1 MKGSNGNESM
11 ALRVGRGLGRM
22 AAPVVAMEARFW
34 GLLAKVGA
42 PLPLLNLLKR
52 IARLAAVAVLAMA
65 SAQYLFPVLVFLFA
79 LYAVCALSSS
89 SNERAM
95 ERAGKSSSG
104 DNELISNG
112 CYSVDSDNGGVV
124 GLRNGKQGY
133 GYYNVFGE
141 RDLGKW
147 SE

>member
-52 IARLAAVAVLAMA
+52 IARLAAVAALAMA
-65 SAQYLFPVLVFLFA
+65 SVQYLFPVLVFLFA

-89 SNERAM
+89 TNEVKEPSQTNSNVQRYASAFNKEGWR
-95 ERAGKSSSG
+95 
-104 DNELISNG
+104 D
-112 CYSVDSDNGGVV
+112 
-124 GLRNGKQGY
+124 GLWGY
-133 GYYNVFGE
+133 GHYDDKG
-141 RDLGKW
+141 RKW
-147 SE
+147 

>member
-65 SAQYLFPVLVFLFA
+65 SAQYLFPVLVFLFS

-89 SNERAM
+89 TNEVK
-95 ERAGKSSSG
+95 EPSQTNSSVQRYASAFNKEG
-104 DNELISNG
+104 WRD
-112 CYSVDSDNGGVV
+112 
-124 GLRNGKQGY
+124 GLWGY
-133 GYYNVFGE
+133 GHYDDKG
-141 RDLGKW
+141 RKW
-147 SE
+147 